1 MGNRSLAIADLSTE
15 DVRKTLARTLKSNTS
30 IGGIA
35 DYVTSIDW
43 SNASGADPELRRLL
57 GEIEELVHAVEEG
70 ELLVADAREQMLA
83 LTTTAGA
90 TRRTH

>member
-15 DVRKTLARTLKSNTS
+15 DVRKTLARTLESNAS

-43 SNASGADPELRRLL
+43 SNASGTDPELRRLL
-57 GEIEELVHAVEEG
+57 GEIEELVHAVGEG
-70 ELLVADAREQMLA
+70 ELAAADARQRMLA
-83 LTTTAGA
+83 LSTPTDRLR
-90 TRRTH
+90 TRR